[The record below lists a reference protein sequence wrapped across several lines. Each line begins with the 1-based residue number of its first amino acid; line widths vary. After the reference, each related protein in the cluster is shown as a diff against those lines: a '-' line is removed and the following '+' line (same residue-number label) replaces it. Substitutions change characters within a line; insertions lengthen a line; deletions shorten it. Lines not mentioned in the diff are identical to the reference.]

1 MWLHHKEGEN
11 SLHFDNQTL
20 KWYLNRLRYQKI
32 KYFTKHLVN
41 FVQVLENFYVSSDF
55 GIDLVWVRIKR
66 CHTENKMSLG
76 KASHMLQL
84 EGFWAKKN
92 SKNCSKS
99 RKHGKWDFIQKLF
112 KVPLSR
118 IRNSLNKK
126 FYAIKWSFLLACIS
140 L

>member
-11 SLHFDNQTL
+11 SLHFDNQML

-66 CHTENKMSLG
+66 CHTENKMSLE

-84 EGFWAKKN
+84 EGFWAKKIQKIVQSQEN
-92 SKNCSKS
+92 MEN
-99 RKHGKWDFIQKLF
+99 GILIQKLF

-118 IRNSLNKK
+118 IHNSLNKK